1 MAAPMASRE
10 EVRSAEELSGSH
22 TMVMGSVDEAASPP
36 AEAEAVSAPAAAP
49 EPPAVQPVKAPNM
62 PAIASA
68 ALPATNWRLLKNP
81 SAIVAFLSY
90 PRRNRRDRI
99 RLRHGPALRPTCEN
113 HRKKGR

>member
-22 TMVMGSVDEAASPP
+22 TMVMGSVEEAASPP

-68 ALPATNWRLLKNP
+68 ALPATNWRLLKTLLP
-81 SAIVAFLSY
+81 
-90 PRRNRRDRI
+90 
-99 RLRHGPALRPTCEN
+99 
-113 HRKKGR
+113 